1 MGGSASFFH
10 MSGLLSVLLWP
21 LLVTAGLW
29 GMLMTC
35 GPWTLPCSKNSI
47 DQDFQ
52 QCGRRRRVPSPEQGT
67 SQITLSYLWPN
78 IPRSGQYIQ
87 FCYLWRILE
96 SPLAPD
102 ISMQVST
109 MTINRC
115 IQTRT
120 VLWNLTETL
129 PSPMIVIEG
138 TWKSWTHHPS
148 HSNCS
153 SWLRN
158 CAGYLAPF
166 PSTTAQPGC
175 RACAKRFR
183 SREQAM
189 RDGQE

>member
-1 MGGSASFFH
+1 MKATAQDQQLLAVQCQGKILEFPRLKWYHQPSFPSSIQKKPSWCILVGGSASFFH

-52 QCGRRRRVPSPEQGT
+52 QCGRRRKVPSPEQGT

-120 VLWNLTETL
+120 VL
-129 PSPMIVIEG
+129 
-138 TWKSWTHHPS
+138 
-148 HSNCS
+148 
-153 SWLRN
+153 
-158 CAGYLAPF
+158 
-166 PSTTAQPGC
+166 
-175 RACAKRFR
+175 
-183 SREQAM
+183 
-189 RDGQE
+189 